1 MHMVS
6 RIATFTTGA
15 VMTAVAGYELAYK
28 PWRQRWLAS
37 AEESATSLPGDE
49 LVPDADFAQT
59 MAATIA
65 APPSAVWPWLLQMGY
80 GRAGWYSY
88 DAIDM
93 LGHSARQIVPEL
105 QGLEVGQ
112 RVPVAPDIGFQV
124 AVLEPERALVLYGD
138 DELFGGQEPAER
150 EGAGGRHA
158 DGETAGMRLAGVL
171 SQASMREF
179 RVSWAFALE
188 PLEGDRT
195 RLLERFRTRST
206 PGPAAA
212 LVRPIID
219 QGHFLMTRKQM
230 LGIRERAEMLSRS
243 TSSIGRGWSDVPE
256 NALLDAFVC
265 KFDPSR

>member
-59 MAATIA
+59 MAVTIE
-65 APPSAVWPWLLQMGY
+65 APPSQVWPWLLQMGY

-188 PLEGDRT
+188 PRRRPYASPRAVPHPVDAGAGGRARPADHRSRAFPHDAQADAGDQGARRDALARCT
-195 RLLERFRTRST
+195 F
-206 PGPAAA
+206 AA
-212 LVRPIID
+212 LGPGLI
-219 QGHFLMTRKQM
+219 
-230 LGIRERAEMLSRS
+230 S
-243 TSSIGRGWSDVPE
+243 
-256 NALLDAFVC
+256 
-265 KFDPSR
+265 